1 MQSRITGGD
10 TELLF
15 KARVLSKYDV
25 CYYRC
30 LETGFI
36 QTENP
41 YWLEEAYSSAITKLD
56 VGLVL
61 RNQNMA
67 VITEGL
73 LYFNFD
79 HTKKFLDYAGGYGL
93 FTRMMRDKG
102 YNFYNT
108 DIYCQNIF
116 AEYQDLSQLTA
127 NTNFELVTAFEV
139 LEHLPEPMAALKDIF
154 DKYDNVLFSTQI
166 VPKDLQ
172 LLQNWW
178 YFIYETGQHV
188 SFYTE
193 NSLTFIAKKFD
204 RQLYSNGTNIHLFSK
219 KVLSTNPFSLKQNK
233 GNFFIK
239 KMRAKFE
246 RYERRNNLNKIP
258 QKPSLMPHDMEEAKK
273 RLL

>member
-10 TELLF
+10 TKLLF
-15 KARVLSKYDV
+15 TARVLSKYDV
-25 CYYRC
+25 SYYRC

-41 YWLEEAYSSAITKLD
+41 YWLSEAYSSAITKLD

-67 VITEGL
+67 VITEEL

-102 YNFYNT
+102 YDFYNT

-116 AEYQDLSQLTA
+116 AEYQDLSKLPA

-139 LEHLPEPMAALKDIF
+139 LEHLPEPMVALKDIF
-154 DKYDNVLFSTQI
+154 DRYDNVLFSTEI
-166 VPKDLQ
+166 LPKDLQ
-172 LLQNWW
+172 ALENWW

-188 SFYTE
+188 SFYTQE
-193 NSLTFIAKKFD
+193 SLAFIAKKFN
-204 RQLYSNGTNIHLFSK
+204 RHLYSNGINIHLFSK
-219 KVLSTNPFSLKQNK
+219 KILSTNPFSLKLGK
-233 GNFFIK
+233 GNFFMK
-239 KMRAKFE
+239 KMRAKFD

-258 QKPSLMPHDMEEAKK
+258 QKPSLMPLDMEEAKK
-273 RLL
+273 NLL